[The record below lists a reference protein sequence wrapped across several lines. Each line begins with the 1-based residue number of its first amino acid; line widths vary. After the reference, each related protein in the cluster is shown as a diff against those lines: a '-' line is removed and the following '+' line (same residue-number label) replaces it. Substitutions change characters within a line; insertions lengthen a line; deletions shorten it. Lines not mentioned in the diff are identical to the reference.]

1 MQTHPMALTKLAA
14 FFHDAYFQKKKK
26 LKPLVVI
33 GPTNNNGVCLV
44 VGYTGQP
51 RSADNQVIP
60 PVPSGGA
67 PLNSAL

>member
-1 MQTHPMALTKLAA
+1 MALTKLAA

-33 GPTNNNGVCLV
+33 GPASPAGACLV

-51 RSADNQVIP
+51 RTTDKQVW
-60 PVPSGGA
+60 VLGFLGF
-67 PLNSAL
+67 